1 MKGFV
6 IYTRV
11 STQEQGRSGLG
22 LEAQRRDIDIFLH
35 AFIDVPWEIV
45 GEFCDILSGKDDNRP
60 ELAKALDLARRKG
73 AELLI
78 SKLDRLSRDVEFI
91 ARTMKHAD
99 IKVATMPNADPF
111 QMHLFAA
118 LAEKE
123 RKFIGERTKAALAA
137 AKARGVKLGGYRE
150 GSLDRRIAAL
160 KQTADGDARRVMGIV
175 QPLRQAGQSLRKI
188 AGELEKQG
196 IRTPRGGA
204 WTGKQVSLTLARLTR
219 LASGGAN
226 QGRTPRA
233 CRSP

>member
-1 MKGFV
+1 MRRYV

-11 STQEQGRSGLG
+11 STQDQGRSGLG
-22 LEAQRRDIDIFLH
+22 LEAQRRDIDIYLRTFSE
-35 AFIDVPWEIV
+35 VPWEVV
-45 GEFCDILSGKDDNRP
+45 GEFCDVQSGKNDDRP
-60 ELAKALDLARRKG
+60 ELAKALDLAKRAG
-73 AELLI
+73 TFLLV

-91 ARTMKHAD
+91 ARTMKRVS

-150 GSLDRRIAAL
+150 GSLDKRIAAL
-160 KQTADGDARRVMGIV
+160 RQTADDDARRIQGIV
-175 QPLRQAGQSLRKI
+175 EPLRSSGKSLRQI
-188 AGELEKQG
+188 AAELTKQG

-204 WTGKQVSLTLARLTR
+204 WTAKSVSLVLDRLARLDGEAT
-219 LASGGAN
+219 
-226 QGRTPRA
+226 
-233 CRSP
+233 